1 MSAQKQTATDKK
13 YFLLGALI
21 YEYEIW
27 SINYLEEREFL
38 FLKDEAGAVRVFKDD
53 TEAREYATKNAID
66 LEPGLDLLDLDSII
80 EWLRYEKT
88 PVDCAAFINAY
99 NCTESFAQSADKP
112 LPHPDNYALT
122 ALQKLYK
129 GSNDPN
135 HTAPGQ
141 EFKATWSEFEII
153 VIKRLMSDVVLFWM
167 NQLEKEIVPDF
178 YWED

>member
-1 MSAQKQTATDKK
+1 MSKKNPNATDRK

-21 YEYEIW
+21 YENEIW
-27 SINYLEEREFL
+27 SINYLEDREFL
-38 FLKDEAGAVRVFKDD
+38 FLKDEAGAVRIFKDD
-53 TEAREYATKNAID
+53 TEAKEYAANNAIE
-66 LEPGLDLLDLDSII
+66 LEPGLDLIDLDAII
-80 EWLRYEKT
+80 EWVRHENS
-88 PVDCAAFINAY
+88 PVDCHAFINAY
-99 NCTESFAQSADKP
+99 NCTESFAQSAGKH
-112 LPHPDNYALT
+112 LPHPDGYALT

-135 HTAPGQ
+135 HTAPGE
-141 EFKATWSEFEII
+141 EFEATWSEFEII